1 MCYWKYVTP
10 QTKSRYR
17 ERHGKEWKA
26 EGRQEKQHVVTVIVP
41 ITSDSESL
49 SSPVKKVKANQYCHS
64 QLQIKLS
71 LLLLPLC
78 SFLGHS
84 MCRNS
89 DKRISIDC
97 WWDQRIN
104 KWNVFFFSPP
114 LFFSSKMGKEWSNGA
129 KHIKR
134 QQSSTN
140 TIKPWS
146 RNYFPRRGS
155 IAVQMFL
162 QFRVSCHKP
171 LNALK

>member
-1 MCYWKYVTP
+1 MCYWKSITP
-10 QTKSRYR
+10 GRGKGADTAEQRKT
-17 ERHGKEWKA
+17 ER
-26 EGRQEKQHVVTVIVP
+26 QDKQPVVTVIVA
-41 ITSDSESL
+41 ITFDSKSL
-49 SSPVKKVKANQYCHS
+49 FCSVRKEKANQYCHS

-84 MCRNS
+84 ICCNT
-89 DKRISIDC
+89 DKLISIDC

-104 KWNVFFFSPP
+104 KWNVFFHPP
-114 LFFSSKMGKEWSNGA
+114 FVLSSKMGREWINGA

-134 QQSSTN
+134 QQPSTN

-146 RNYFPRRGS
+146 RSYFPRQVS